1 MYMNKVNEI
10 KAEMGN
16 RYRQSTEKDLLYGFT
31 WEDKVLKIL
40 HNSVNKDIK
49 KYEDNFA
56 NFDFYLKSINGD
68 IICDLELKTRRTY
81 KQQYASVPASINKL
95 IRAIENTSNGIDSF
109 FIFNFDN
116 KKDKTKKALY
126 YYKFDNNAKNT
137 EWYIGKII
145 NKKTNDKPKDA
156 IHIKT
161 KYLKSVRYL
170 KSDLP

>member
-10 KAEMGN
+10 KAEMGK
-16 RYRQSTEKDLLYGFT
+16 RYKPSTEKDLLYGFT

-40 HNSVNKDIK
+40 HESVNKDIK
-49 KYEDNFA
+49 KYTDNFA
-56 NFDFYLKSINGD
+56 NFDFYLKSKNGD
-68 IICDLELKTRRTY
+68 LICDLELKTRRTY

-95 IRAIENTSNGIDSF
+95 MRAIENSLNGIDSF

-116 KKDKTKKALY
+116 KKDNTKKALY
-126 YYKFDNNAKNT
+126 YYKFNKYAKDT

-161 KYLKSVRYL
+161 RFLKSFKHL
-170 KSDLP
+170 KDDLP